1 MRQQCATAED
11 SVGRLADRI
20 ADRFVGERVTCCD
33 VRRPDIGG
41 LRLAG
46 QRLVGIDVVNGHL
59 LLHFEDTTV
68 CEHLRVDG
76 RWLVGP
82 QATEPAWRR
91 QLELRL
97 ETGWLTE
104 LDVTGLHAAAPPTP
118 QWFSRRCR

>member
-1 MRQQCATAED
+1 MQQQCATED
-11 SVGRLADRI
+11 AVDRLADRI
-20 ADRFVGERVTCCD
+20 ADRFVGERVVCCD
-33 VRRPDIGG
+33 VRRPDICGVH
-41 LRLAG
+41 LAG
-46 QRLVGIDVVNGHL
+46 QRLVGLDVNGGHL

-68 CEHLRVDG
+68 SGHLRVPG

-97 ETGWLTE
+97 ETGWLTQ
-104 LDVTGLHAAAPPTP
+104 LDTTGLRPAAPPTP